1 MSPLLKNV
9 ATITT
14 LAATALLL
22 IADSEP
28 EVCSRSEEDVTFVV
42 KENTCGED
50 GTLHLVVGQDSCR
63 ADVEV
68 APKLGLPASV
78 TVPETG
84 ALWNG
89 GWILNGEMEVAESP
103 DGGSEPPSDGG
114 APSVRVFRS
123 CESLPGVGGILRLE
137 CKDRRVSPGQA
148 PEQVSQYPACS
159 AVLTQQ

>member
-1 MSPLLKNV
+1 MSALLKNV
-9 ATITT
+9 VTAAT

-50 GTLHLVVGQDSCR
+50 GTLRLLVGQDSCR
-63 ADVEV
+63 ADVVV
-68 APKLGLPASV
+68 APELGLPAHV

-89 GWILNGEMEVAESP
+89 GWILNGELEGAESP
-103 DGGSEPPSDGG
+103 DGGSEPTSDGG
-114 APSVRVFRS
+114 ASSVRVFRN

-137 CKDRRVSPGQA
+137 CKDRRVSPGQT
-148 PEQVSQYPACS
+148 PEQVQQSPACS